1 MAFSLFAKAGD
12 SLQIRLFIKA
22 ATRLDSSA
30 ASLQHIRPAAPTM
43 VHSGR
48 MTVEVKRIF
57 AAAATEKPVRRQE
70 RTAA

>member
-12 SLQIRLFIKA
+12 SLEICLFIKA

-30 ASLQHIRPAAPTM
+30 ASLQHGRAAAPTI

-48 MTVEVKRIF
+48 MTVEVKRISAA
-57 AAAATEKPVRRQE
+57 AAAATEKPV
-70 RTAA
+70 